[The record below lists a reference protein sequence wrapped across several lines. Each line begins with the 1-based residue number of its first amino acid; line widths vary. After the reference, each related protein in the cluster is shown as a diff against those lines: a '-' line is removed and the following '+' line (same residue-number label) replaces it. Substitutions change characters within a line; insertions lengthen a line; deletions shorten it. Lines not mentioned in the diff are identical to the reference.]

1 MIIFDQLRVSDDGKI
16 FYLDAHVK
24 NSASFDDVYITKL
37 AVMRDTEVSET
48 SATEFPESSYAYFEG
63 WDIDEETKEVH
74 KVITLNE
81 FNAVLNTEHLPT
93 MTDLS
98 HNLFFVYIKCEGTPS
113 FDTPCNSYNNP
124 SIAVTYDTGKI
135 YDNGMNFVRELADTC
150 SIPSGFIDFI
160 LNKEALDTALSTGH
174 YIPAKDYFYRL
185 LGYAN
190 IKGNVVSTKKPCGCH
205 G

>member
-1 MIIFDQLRVSDDGKI
+1 MIVFDQVRISDDGKV

-24 NSASFDDVYITKL
+24 TSASFSDVYITKL
-37 AVMRDTEVSET
+37 AVMRDTEMSET

-63 WDIDEETKEVH
+63 WDIDVELKEVH
-74 KVITLNE
+74 RVITLNE

-98 HNLFFVYIKCEGTPS
+98 HNLFFVYIECEGTPS

-124 SIAVTYDTGKI
+124 SIAAAYDTRRI
-135 YDNGMNFVRELADTC
+135 YSIGMNYVRELSVDCT
-150 SIPSGFIDFI
+150 IPSGFIDFI
-160 LNKEALDTALSTGH
+160 LNNEALKFAINTGH
-174 YIPAKDYFYRL
+174 YIPAKQYFNNVM
-185 LGYAN
+185 GYSR
-190 IKGNVVSTKKPCGCH
+190 GNVGTIKNCGCH